1 MKRESPT
8 SISGRG
14 SIESGGLIM
23 NLYKKRQK
31 LLKIKLELEKQLKE
45 LENFIDIT
53 NNENIIKNIYEK
65 IEESVYDLQDYIQ
78 FLE

>member
-1 MKRESPT
+1 
-8 SISGRG
+8 
-14 SIESGGLIM
+14 M